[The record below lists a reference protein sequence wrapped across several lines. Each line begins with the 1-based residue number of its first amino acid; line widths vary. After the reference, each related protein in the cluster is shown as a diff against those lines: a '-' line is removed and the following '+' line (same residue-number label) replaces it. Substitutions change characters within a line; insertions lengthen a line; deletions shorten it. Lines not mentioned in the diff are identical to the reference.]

1 MTSSHE
7 GMGDFPSISYFDD
20 LIPATK
26 LERSEIILRI
36 AEIEDI
42 TKKILRE
49 ILTTGELF
57 TKDFQIHNLNMSE
70 EEIYDA
76 WILKKDEYNRTTKKL
91 LIQQD
96 DLDKNITIEEITF
109 GNKGYIQESYNILV
123 NDADV
128 QLADFGIQ
136 MHDIHLVGGNDL
148 VSDTD
153 FIPLSIDSVSAFD
166 STGKRWPDSM
176 KDYYNATASDY
187 SGMVEMLE
195 RFIK

>member
-153 FIPLSIDSVSAFD
+153 FIPLSID
-166 STGKRWPDSM
+166 
-176 KDYYNATASDY
+176 
-187 SGMVEMLE
+187 
-195 RFIK
+195 